1 MKNFN
6 PKQILVETLEKRY
19 QVESIRG
26 KDVIALNSKAI
37 LYVRYSKNLSRT
49 TYSESFGLEL
59 PSPSMRNML
68 MKISLLC
75 VPVFLRQAK

>member
-6 PKQILVETLEKRY
+6 PKQILVETLEKQY

-37 LYVRYSKNLSRT
+37 LYVRYSNRNS
-49 TYSESFGLEL
+49 SF
-59 PSPSMRNML
+59 
-68 MKISLLC
+68 
-75 VPVFLRQAK
+75 